1 MGGAKGPGIPISDR
15 ERIWSPY
22 VRLRREQSMAN
33 EGSGIGL
40 AVVRE
45 LAELHGGEA
54 YVEATERGGS
64 RFVVEV
70 PMVRTASDDDRS
82 LPPTAR
88 RDRARDRS
96 RAPQS
101 WASRARRRLLRGS
114 DSPTGH
120 S

>member
-1 MGGAKGPGIPISDR
+1 
-15 ERIWSPY
+15 
-22 VRLRREQSMAN
+22 VRLRREHSMAN

-54 YVEATERGGS
+54 YVEPTERGGS

-70 PMVRTASDDDRS
+70 PMVRATSDDDRS
-82 LPPTAR
+82 LPPSTG
-88 RDRARDRS
+88 RDGARDRS
-96 RAPQS
+96 RAPHS
-101 WASRARRRLLRGS
+101 WASRARRQLLPGA
-114 DSPTGH
+114 DSSTGH